1 MKYPWFPCRRR
12 RCSLHSNV
20 FFVARKKKRFRSSL
34 GVGLV
39 AWYVFILAPFIT
51 YTRRKEGRKTKTKIA
66 SSLGSTKRRT
76 FWLNVRTFRA
86 DVYPPTGQGN
96 RVRWQQV
103 PQARDTLI
111 RWWGVFGWI
120 SSPSHFEIVSC
131 YFTRRDNSSCTACND
146 GRIWQTHVAV
156 ASATLAS
163 SSCHE
168 LRQWWAW
175 AIHALCESMY
185 AYS

>member
-1 MKYPWFPCRRR
+1 MCLF
-12 RCSLHSNV
+12 
-20 FFVARKKKRFRSSL
+20 
-34 GVGLV
+34 
-39 AWYVFILAPFIT
+39 LAPFIT
-51 YTRRKEGRKTKTKIA
+51 YTRRKEGRKTKTTIA

-103 PQARDTLI
+103 PQARDTMLI
-111 RWWGVFGWI
+111 RWWGVFCWSTG

-131 YFTRRDNSSCTACND
+131 YFTTGRRDNSSCIACDD

-168 LRQWWAW
+168 LRREPFAFCARVCMHTRKPGRLDLMEIFKPSDRRFQW
-175 AIHALCESMY
+175 HARST
-185 AYS
+185 